1 MTVAQSSS
9 VGAPS
14 GGKPRV
20 VFLDRAIFPS
30 AVRRPRFEHD
40 WAEWPATTEAE
51 LDGRLAGATVVISS
65 KIPLRAP
72 VLARHPSI
80 RMIAIAGT
88 GTDGFD
94 LPYCRDHGIVACNV
108 RHYARHSV
116 PEHVF
121 ALLLSLRRNLVAYRA
136 DVEAGRWG
144 DATAFCLLSHPIGDL
159 HGSRIGIVG
168 DGVLGRGVAAVAQAF
183 GMEVVF
189 ADHAGRSGR
198 EGTFLPLDELLATS
212 DVVSLHCPLNDRT
225 RGLMGAREFARMK
238 SGALFINT
246 ARGGL
251 VDEAALLE
259 ALRSGRIAGAG
270 LDVLTVEPPRGGHAL
285 IGLALPNLIVTPHV
299 AWASEGAL
307 AAMAE
312 QLIENI
318 ELWARGTPRHQVA

>member
-1 MTVAQSSS
+1 MTVAHST
-9 VGAPS
+9 VRDVPGD
-14 GGKPRV
+14 GKPRI

-30 AVRRPRFEHD
+30 AVRRPRFDHE
-40 WAEWPATTEAE
+40 WVEWPTTTEAE
-51 LDGRLAGATVVISS
+51 LDERLAGAAVVISS

-88 GTDGFD
+88 GTDSVD
-94 LPYCRDHGIVACNV
+94 LAYCRERGIVACNV

-121 ALLLSLRRNLVAYRA
+121 ALLLALRRNLVAYRA

-144 DATAFCLLSHPIGDL
+144 DATAFCLLTHPIGDL
-159 HGSRIGIVG
+159 HGSRMGIVG
-168 DGVLGRGVAAVAQAF
+168 DGVLGRGVASIARAF
-183 GMEVVF
+183 GMDVVF
-189 ADHAGRSGR
+189 ADHAGRTGR
-198 EGTFLPLDELLATS
+198 EGAFLPLDELLATS

-225 RGLMGAREFARMK
+225 RGLMGAREFERMK
-238 SGALFINT
+238 PGALFINT

-251 VDEAALLE
+251 VAEDALLE
-259 ALRSGRIAGAG
+259 ALRTGRIAGAG
-270 LDVLTVEPPRGGHAL
+270 LDVLTSEPPRGGHAL
-285 IGLALPNLIVTPHV
+285 IGRGLPNLIVTPHV

-318 ELWARGTPRHQVA
+318 ELWAAGTPRHQVA